1 MMEPERT
8 CCTCRW
14 HEGYTWV
21 CFNGNSPNRADFTDP
36 EDTCECWEVRTEEN
50 SIGDYEVNE
59 SSSNQEL
66 SKPVVKLPP

>member
-21 CFNGNSPNRADFTDP
+21 CFNGNSPSRADFTDP

-50 SIGDYEVNE
+50 SIGDYEVN
-59 SSSNQEL
+59 
-66 SKPVVKLPP
+66 

>member
-50 SIGDYEVNE
+50 SIGDYEVNQ

>member
-50 SIGDYEVNE
+50 SIGDYEVNK